1 MYLKLLVFFLVL
13 LSKSAQMVAIMDS
26 NSKEESC

>member
-1 MYLKLLVFFLVL
+1 MYFKFLFFPLVL
-13 LSKSAQMVAIMDS
+13 LSKSAQMAAIMDS